1 MTTSADVVT
10 VVSGLPRSGTSMMM
24 KMLEAGGLPVVTDA
38 LRAADADN
46 PQGYYEIER
55 VKQLEHDK
63 AWVADAR
70 GKVVKVISALLAHLP
85 PEHRYRVVFMRRD
98 LGEVLASQK
107 QMLVRRGEP
116 TDAVPDDKMAG
127 YFTNH
132 VKKVEAWLA
141 AQPNVETLY
150 VSYNEMLADPAPA
163 CARVAAFLGGDL
175 DAERMAAV
183 VSGELYRQRR

>member
-1 MTTSADVVT
+1 MMDRRDLVT

-24 KMLEAGGLPVVTDA
+24 KMLEAGGLPIMTDQ
-38 LRAADADN
+38 LRVADADN
-46 PQGYYEIER
+46 PQGYYELER

-63 AWVADAR
+63 AWVAEAR
-70 GKVVKVISALLAHLP
+70 GKVVKVISALLVHLP
-85 PEHRYRVVFMRRD
+85 AEHRYRVVFMRRTLD
-98 LGEVLASQK
+98 EVLASQR

-116 TDAVPDDKMAG
+116 TDAVPDDKMAV

-141 AQPNVETLY
+141 AQPNLETLY

-163 CARVAAFLGGDL
+163 CARVAAFVGGL
-175 DAERMAAV
+175 DAGRMAAV
-183 VSGELYRQRR
+183 VSGDLYRQRR